1 MLRTGRIR
9 QTGYGT
15 IMECARAVAGGCGT
29 LTLSITTNN
38 GTSVNVAKKSGQ
50 AENSKFSF
58 NIIVGGGDKKN
69 DT

>member
-1 MLRTGRIR
+1 
-9 QTGYGT
+9 
-15 IMECARAVAGGCGT
+15 MECARAVAGSCDT

-38 GTSVNVAKKSGQ
+38 GTSVTVAKKSGQ
-50 AENSKFSF
+50 AENSKFSL